1 MNHKTSTKNETVR
14 ARLMNRSNI
23 LCAFEHENDVI
34 SRQILEYCKNIFFFA
49 KGFVPLKTFSFSEST
64 S

>member
-1 MNHKTSTKNETVR
+1 
-14 ARLMNRSNI
+14 MNRSNI